1 MAEPTGQEWTRAADI
16 VASPAAAERANAEIK
31 AAIEEAEAPA
41 PIKAQLPPDDLVTL
55 PGGLV
60 KGDKIIKTAIV
71 KELNGEDE
79 ESLARASQSMNTFH
93 FFDRLLKCGVK
104 QLGDTKD
111 PEDML
116 KDLLI
121 GDRDALILGIR
132 KATYGE
138 EIEISNWKCP
148 FCGAEATLTMS
159 TEDIPVKEM
168 SNPMDETVF
177 KVPLRKGGFAEARL
191 ATGEDQIAALSN
203 KELTTAQVE
212 TIFLKRCVLRLTD
225 AKGQEHT
232 MQGFPSLALEMSMP
246 DRHKVLN
253 ELRDRQPG
261 PKYDEVKYKCES
273 CGEDTLVAVGLGDLF
288 LDIRWI

>member
-1 MAEPTGQEWTRAADI
+1 MAELQEVRRAADI
-16 VASPAAAERANAEIK
+16 IASPAAAEQANQEIK
-31 AAIEEAEAPA
+31 ALLEDTTKVEPVRAA
-41 PIKAQLPPDDLVTL
+41 LPPDDLVTL

-60 KGDKIIKTAIV
+60 KNGKVIKTAIV

-93 FFDRLLKCGVK
+93 FFDRLLKCGVL
-104 QLGDTKD
+104 QLGDIKE
-111 PEDML
+111 PEDAL

-121 GDRDALILGIR
+121 GDRDSLILGIR

-138 EIEISNWKCP
+138 DIEISNWTCTS
-148 FCGAEATLTMS
+148 CGADAELSMTTD
-159 TEDIPVKEM
+159 DIPIKELV
-168 SNPMDETVF
+168 NPAEETMF
-177 KVPLRKGGFAEARL
+177 KVPLRKGGFAEVRL

-203 KELTTAQVE
+203 KELTQAQVE
-212 TIFLKRCVLRLTD
+212 TIFLKRCVLRITD
-225 AKGQEHT
+225 KQGREHS
-232 MQGFPSLALEMSMP
+232 MQGYPSLALEMSMP
-246 DRHKVLN
+246 DRHKILN

-288 LDIRWI
+288 LDIRWF